1 MSQQH
6 KDQHSREAVVVVHR
20 AASVSEAVVLRGVLQ
35 SAGIKSPSDQYTDP
49 FPLNE
54 PPEGFTGTEIL
65 VLKSQEEDA
74 RRIIDDYYKE
84 DQRESSSA

>member
-6 KDQHSREAVVVVHR
+6 KEDQSKDPVIVVHR

-65 VLKSQEEDA
+65 VLKSQEDDA
-74 RRIIDDYYKE
+74 RRIIDDYYEE

>member
-6 KDQHSREAVVVVHR
+6 KGEQSKEPVIVVHR
-20 AASVSEAVVLRGVLQ
+20 AASASEAVVLRGILQ

-54 PPEGFTGTEIL
+54 APLGFTGTEIL
-65 VLKSQEEDA
+65 VLKSQEADA
-74 RRIIDDYYKE
+74 RRIIEDYYKQ
-84 DQRESSSA
+84 DQRKASEA

>member
-6 KDQHSREAVVVVHR
+6 KEDRSKDPVVVVHR

-54 PPEGFTGTEIL
+54 APEGFTGTEIL
-65 VLKSQEEDA
+65 VLKSQEDDA
-74 RRIIDDYYKE
+74 RHIIDDYYKE
-84 DQRESSSA
+84 DQRNASEA